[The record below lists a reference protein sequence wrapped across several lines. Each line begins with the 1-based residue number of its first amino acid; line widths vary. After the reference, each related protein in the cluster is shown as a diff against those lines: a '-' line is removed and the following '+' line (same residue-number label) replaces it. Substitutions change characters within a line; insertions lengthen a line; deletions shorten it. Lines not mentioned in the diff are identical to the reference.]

1 MNEVNALI
9 RKAAAGDS
17 DTFETLMQN
26 YLRILYNFI
35 LLRVSSK
42 EDTDDIVQDV
52 MLSVWLNLPSYNYD
66 SSFKTWVLGI
76 ANHKINDFFRI
87 KYRKNEEDIDDHIDS
102 LSEDDFAGDSEEKL
116 DLRSA
121 VSELKQ
127 SEKELLFMIFN
138 AQLSYSDISYITG
151 VPVGTI
157 KSRMSAVKEKLKE
170 KLGEAY
176 YG

>member
-17 DTFETLMQN
+17 DTFEKLMQN
-26 YLRILYNFI
+26 YLRIVYNFI
-35 LLRVSSK
+35 LLRVSNK

-52 MLSVWLNLPSYNYD
+52 MLSVWLNLSSYNYD

-76 ANHKINDFFRI
+76 ANHKINDFFRR
-87 KYRKNEEDIDDHIDS
+87 KYRRNEEDIDDYIDF
-102 LSEDDFAGDSEEKL
+102 LSEDDFADDSEDKL

-127 SEKELLFMIFN
+127 SEKELIFLVFN

-151 VPVGTI
+151 VPAGTI
-157 KSRMSAVKEKLKE
+157 KSRMSAVKKNLK
-170 KLGEAY
+170 KRLGEAY